1 MPAGAGPGRL
11 GRWDGMANL
20 LRSGDPSICMTDGVV
35 PPLVLGEGSSKSV
48 KIAPS
53 AIQGHLLA
61 LGDPKATSAVVA
73 DIVSWAMQLGAGCL
87 VLDLDGRLAALLSE
101 RADKGALAPVEL
113 RVLTPSSTTGIPVAF
128 KPLSGLSSAPHTAPW
143 MDLRGWLPSLLAI
156 LASMGPH
163 TPDHERISQY
173 FTRLLDAAKERNP
186 SILTIQTLVAE
197 IRSEL
202 SESPEPLTEEVAKA
216 LLEDLASLAEDLR
229 NAALAYGAPVSL
241 RHLLET
247 PLRGHQPGEAG
258 GPPHIDLVLLEHMK
272 SVADKNAL
280 ITAVLLEVFAW
291 TRLGSDDSKLLLVLP
306 EVESPTTFISTRP
319 FAQRLAER
327 IFDSSQS
334 TGLLG
339 MVLPTSLEDP
349 KGLPRFGGILI
360 EKAEMEAR
368 GAEVEAL
375 LLDQGVAPSDWSRMQ
390 LLRPSEWAMASGGQ
404 WDKWYRF
411 TPNPE
416 ALMERTLD
424 PDVLQRLLPPEV
436 RDVFRHIPEEEEEE
450 AEGGEAEGEE
460 DKAAERAREEAR
472 AARAVED
479 AEDLLS
485 YTAEPKARRKDS
497 RIHQEVQELLKRKLE
512 EKERAKEAQKYE
524 LKEIDLVGGE
534 EPTEV
539 EAPEPPERRPIT
551 GGVIDDTRGQPP
563 TPVPPG
569 VELHADDLKRELDE
583 MEQRERQAMADE
595 PEIIV
600 PAEADEW
607 EGLTPEQALSV
618 EPAEEE
624 PREARPE
631 GEEGDGEEEE
641 EEEEEE
647 DIVVDLDD
655 K

>member
-1 MPAGAGPGRL
+1 
-11 GRWDGMANL
+11 MAKL
-20 LRSGDPSICMTDGVV
+20 LRFGGPSINMTDGGV

-61 LGDPKATSAVVA
+61 LGDPQATAAVVA
-73 DIVSWAMQLGAGCL
+73 DIVSWTMRLGAGCL

-101 RADKGALAPVEL
+101 KADKGTLAPVEL
-113 RVLTPSSTTGIPVAF
+113 RVLTPSSTNGIPVAF

-143 MDLRGWLPSLLAI
+143 RDLRGWLPSLLAI
-156 LASMGPH
+156 LAGMGPN
-163 TPDHERISQY
+163 TPDFERISDY

-186 SILTIQTLVAE
+186 SILTVQTLVAE
-197 IRSEL
+197 IREEL
-202 SESPEPLTEEVAKA
+202 GESPEPLTEEVAKA

-241 RHLLET
+241 QHLLET
-247 PLRGHQPGEAG
+247 PLHGGQPEAAAIQ
-258 GPPHIDLVLLEHMK
+258 PHIDLVLLDHMK

-280 ITAVLLEVFAW
+280 ISAILLEVYAW
-291 TRLGSDDSKLLLVLP
+291 TSLGPDVGKLLLVLP

-319 FAQRLAER
+319 FAQRLAVR
-327 IFDSSQS
+327 IFNSSQG

-339 MVLPTSLEDP
+339 MILPTSLEDP
-349 KGLPRFGGILI
+349 RGLPRFGGILI

-375 LLDQGVAPSDWSRMQ
+375 LHDQGVGPSDWSRMQ
-390 LLRPSEWAMASGGQ
+390 LLRPSEWAMASGAQ
-404 WDKWYRF
+404 WEKWYRF

-416 ALMERTLD
+416 ALMERKLD

-436 RDVFRHIPEEEEEE
+436 RDVFRHVPEEEEEE
-450 AEGGEAEGEE
+450 AEGEEGTKEE
-460 DKAAERAREEAR
+460 KVTEKAQEEAR
-472 AARAVED
+472 AAKAVED

-485 YTAEPKARRKDS
+485 YTTEPKVRRTDS
-497 RIHQEVQELLKRKLE
+497 KIHQEVQELLKRKLE

-534 EPTEV
+534 EPAEV
-539 EAPEPPERRPIT
+539 EAPEPPERKPIT

-563 TPVPPG
+563 TTESLS
-569 VELHADDLKRELDE
+569 VELHADDLQRELDE
-583 MEQRERQAMADE
+583 MEQRERQTVADE
-595 PEIIV
+595 PEITV

-607 EGLTPEQALSV
+607 EGLTPEQALTA
-618 EPAEEE
+618 EPTEEE

-631 GEEGDGEEEE
+631 DEE